1 MAAHVLV
8 LANVTAA
15 SGDLIDAIRQRAEK
29 GPIDVT
35 LLMPG
40 QGPGLSGREAVRGRL
55 DAALAAWREAGIE
68 AEGVCGDANPMD
80 AVSETWDPRRHDEVI
95 VSTLP
100 GQSSRWIAGRP
111 AQPGRAADR
120 GAGHARGRQRHAA
133 GAARRAAAG
142 ARDLTA
148 RAARRPL
155 LGRRAAASSSTRLPN
170 GSAVKKRRIPG

>member
-8 LANVTAA
+8 LANVTAS

-68 AEGVCGDANPMD
+68 AEGICGDANPMD
-80 AVSETWDPRRHDEVI
+80 AVAEIWDPRRHDEVI

-100 GQSSRWIAGRP
+100 GQSSRWI
-111 AQPGRAADR
+111 RAATCPHR
-120 GAGHARGRQRHAA
+120 VARLTGAPVTHVVANDMRPEPHVGPPPEHETSPLGPLGVLAWG
-133 GAARRAAAG
+133 GAS
-142 ARDLTA
+142 
-148 RAARRPL
+148 
-155 LGRRAAASSSTRLPN
+155 ASSSSRLPN
-170 GSAVKKRRIPG
+170 GSAV

>member
-15 SGDLIDAIRQRAEK
+15 SGDLIAAIRDRAGK

-55 DAALAAWREAGIE
+55 DAALAAYREAGIE
-68 AEGVCGDANPMD
+68 AEGICGDANPMD
-80 AVSETWDPRRHDEVI
+80 ALAETWDPRHHDEVI

-100 GQSSRWIAGRP
+100 GQTSRWLRSDVPYRIGHMTDLPVTHVVAMSMAKPPVKGEPPTHRKAGLGLLNVMAYSGSRRP
-111 AQPGRAADR
+111 A
-120 GAGHARGRQRHAA
+120 
-133 GAARRAAAG
+133 
-142 ARDLTA
+142 
-148 RAARRPL
+148 
-155 LGRRAAASSSTRLPN
+155 
-170 GSAVKKRRIPG
+170 GS